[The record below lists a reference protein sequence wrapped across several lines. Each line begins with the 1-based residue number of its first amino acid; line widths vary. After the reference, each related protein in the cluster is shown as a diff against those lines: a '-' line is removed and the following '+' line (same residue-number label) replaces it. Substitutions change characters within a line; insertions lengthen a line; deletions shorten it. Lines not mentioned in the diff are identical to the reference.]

1 MVRST
6 FVTLLAV
13 ALLGAAACGNISRNG
28 PYDAGYSEPLYIPD
42 AAIDAA
48 VPDAAVLHEARE
60 FTSGSAHMSS
70 ATYTLDVQ
78 IGHAVQQTRAT
89 GPTYQFEPN
98 AAIKP

>member
-1 MVRST
+1 MVRL
-6 FVTLLAV
+6 TLLA
-13 ALLGAAACGNISRNG
+13 LLAAAACGNISRNG
-28 PYDAGYSEPLYIPD
+28 PYDAGSTEPPYVPD

-60 FTSGSAHMSS
+60 FTSGSARMSS

-78 IGHAVQQTRAT
+78 IGHAVQQNKAT

-98 AAIKP
+98 AAVKP